1 MMRGIA
7 PCCAIMVSKQGMSL
21 MRKDIMA
28 TERQI
33 VNSFNKTRDALDTM
47 KVAARDFDRL
57 YQPTVGRQT
66 SLGAAVDCV
75 AKNLRAV
82 RIGWALGQRRVDVI
96 ERDVADMTD
105 NIAKASLLA
114 GDDDTRARL
123 DTCMK
128 AYKRAAKALSK
139 RLSE

>member
-1 MMRGIA
+1 
-7 PCCAIMVSKQGMSL
+7 
-21 MRKDIMA
+21 MA
-28 TERQI
+28 TERQL

-66 SLGAAVDCV
+66 SLGEAVDCV

-82 RIGWALGQRRVDVI
+82 RIGWALGQRRVNVI